1 MIKYLQQCEREKTLI
16 YIGFIIITG
25 RLKTVIKDSYLREV
39 TI

>member
-1 MIKYLQQCEREKTLI
+1 MTLI

-25 RLKTVIKDSYLREV
+25 RLKIVITDSYLREV